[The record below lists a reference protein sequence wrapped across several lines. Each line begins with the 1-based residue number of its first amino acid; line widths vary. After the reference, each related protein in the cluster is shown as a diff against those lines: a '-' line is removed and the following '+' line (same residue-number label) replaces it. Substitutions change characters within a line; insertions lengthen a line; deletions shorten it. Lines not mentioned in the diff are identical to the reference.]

1 MDISQL
7 LNNINDKKENEIKN
21 SIIKN
26 ILYIKQMKK

>member
-26 ILYIKQMKK
+26 ILYIK

>member
-26 ILYIKQMKK
+26 ILHIK